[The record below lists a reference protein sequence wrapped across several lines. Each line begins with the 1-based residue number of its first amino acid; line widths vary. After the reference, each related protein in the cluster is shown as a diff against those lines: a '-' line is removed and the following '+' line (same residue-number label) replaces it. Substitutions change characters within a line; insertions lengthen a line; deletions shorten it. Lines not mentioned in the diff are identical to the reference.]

1 MRPQAL
7 AAILFLFLS
16 TALTVSAN
24 SVSATGKSSY
34 GGPTTG
40 SLTQDTSM
48 SLGSGFTGALD
59 DSFSNGTDSFLE
71 IDTPGLRLPAGTTIN
86 IDLSGFDG
94 NIVFDSVFCAASSFL
109 GSCDP
114 EGSPAVP
121 LTSAQSACLSTI
133 SENNPSTG
141 VFQFSAPACTLTGSY
156 TMALIFSDPGLTS
169 LSSLNLS
176 TIKVSTIPPA
186 GAPEPGSLM
195 LLGAGLA
202 GIFLR
207 RFSRR
212 EARS

>member
-1 MRPQAL
+1 MRLKVAAL
-7 AAILFLFLS
+7 AALGLCLGCSSIC
-16 TALTVSAN
+16 SAN
-24 SVSATGKSSY
+24 SVGATGKSNY

-71 IDTPGLRLPAGTTIN
+71 IDTPGLPAGTTIN
-86 IDLSGFDG
+86 IDLSSFDG

-109 GSCDP
+109 GSCNP

-121 LTSAQSACLSTI
+121 LTSAQSTCLSTI

-141 VFQFSAPACTLTGSY
+141 MFQFSAPACTITGSY
-156 TMALIFSDPGLTS
+156 TMALIFSDPN
-169 LSSLNLS
+169 SSTLPNLDLS
-176 TIKVSTIPPA
+176 TIKVSTTPPA
-186 GAPEPGSLM
+186 GAPEPSSLM
-195 LLGAGLA
+195 MLGAGLV
-202 GIFLR
+202 GLLVR
-207 RFSRR
+207 RRSGH